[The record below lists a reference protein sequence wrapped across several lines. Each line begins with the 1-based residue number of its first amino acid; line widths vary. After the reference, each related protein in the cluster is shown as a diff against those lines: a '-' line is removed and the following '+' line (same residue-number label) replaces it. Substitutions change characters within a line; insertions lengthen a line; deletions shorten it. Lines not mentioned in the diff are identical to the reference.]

1 MKEIEYLKKEMT
13 IAREEHEF
21 DNMVHRK
28 EMDELVDKMRKDGIL

>member
-1 MKEIEYLKKEMT
+1 MTESKEIDYH
-13 IAREEHEF
+13 RYWNEF